1 MACYLPGTGT
11 LVGIGI
17 FVYLIWHKIISEILH
32 ILGLVLETA
41 LICATVALAIGIV
54 IWTAQAI
61 QRRRARAGACLNCR
75 LPCQQSLDVS
85 RSHVSQPHVN
95 RSHAASATTRRPILV
110 TLVPSRA
117 AGRGGRAHRPPG
129 ARSPGARA
137 PGACAPGACAP
148 GACAPGACAPGAVIV
163 PGLMA
168 SITSRCSHCWAVS

>member
-41 LICATVALAIGIV
+41 LICAIVALAIGIV

-85 RSHVSQPHVN
+85 RSHIS
-95 RSHAASATTRRPILV
+95 RSHVSRSHVSRPRAASATTRRPILV
-110 TLVPSRA
+110 TLVPSRPP
-117 AGRGGRAHRPPG
+117 AGTGGPTVRPEPVAPEPVAPEPVLTEPVSLELSSSRG
-129 ARSPGARA
+129 
-137 PGACAPGACAP
+137 
-148 GACAPGACAPGAVIV
+148 
-163 PGLMA
+163 
-168 SITSRCSHCWAVS
+168 